1 MKKFVMGLTYL
12 RMFLA
17 PIIILPFIIKNYFF
31 VSIILFLVASITDF
45 FDGFLARK
53 FNSESKLGASLDPIA
68 DKILIVFLL
77 IGISVHTA
85 DIFVGV
91 CSSFIIAREIFVAGL
106 REAEAASFT
115 KNLEVSFFAKLKTTF
130 QFITVLIY
138 LVGFSYDNALLIFL
152 GSWALFL
159 TMLITLKTGLE
170 YFYKFLSTDLRYEN
184 SK

>member
-17 PIIILPFIIKNYFF
+17 QLLFCLLSLK
-31 VSIILFLVASITDF
+31 LFLRFNNSFFGSINNRF

-77 IGISVHTA
+77 IAISVHTA
-85 DIFVGV
+85 DIFVGI
-91 CSSFIIAREIFVAGL
+91 CSSFIIAREIFVAGI
-106 REAEAASFT
+106 REAEAASLT
-115 KNLEVSFFAKLKTTF
+115 KNLEVTFFAKLKTTF

>member
-91 CSSFIIAREIFVAGL
+91 CSSFIIAREIFVAGIERRRQHHL
-106 REAEAASFT
+106 
-115 KNLEVSFFAKLKTTF
+115 LKT
-130 QFITVLIY
+130 
-138 LVGFSYDNALLIFL
+138 
-152 GSWALFL
+152 
-159 TMLITLKTGLE
+159 
-170 YFYKFLSTDLRYEN
+170 
-184 SK
+184 